1 MVESLQTI
9 SVPTQKTITKVNA
22 KKIEPNISNNFEITQ
37 NSTKVIQ
44 DLQEKIN
51 AKSTLIFSWQN
62 LANII
67 TNKILSGKL
76 SESDIR
82 SSKHMVNDLEIQ
94 IQNTKKEIEIL
105 NTKLEIEK
113 NKASQDN
120 ITKNESQKTQV
131 LAKNALALKSTVEQ
145 QK

>member
-1 MVESLQTI
+1 
-9 SVPTQKTITKVNA
+9 
-22 KKIEPNISNNFEITQ
+22 
-37 NSTKVIQ
+37 
-44 DLQEKIN
+44 
-51 AKSTLIFSWQN
+51 
-62 LANII
+62 
-67 TNKILSGKL
+67 
-76 SESDIR
+76 
-82 SSKHMVNDLEIQ
+82 MVNDLEIQ